1 MNEGALIGTIVAVVA
16 LVAIG
21 VGSLGKSGK
30 EKEFDTAH
38 RQQGYTDE
46 FGGTRRKRN
55 KSRKK

>member
-1 MNEGALIGTIVAVVA
+1 MDEGAVIGGIVAVVA

-30 EKEFDTAH
+30 EKEFDMTH
-38 RQQGYTDE
+38 RQQGYTDAY
-46 FGGTRRKRN
+46 GGTHRKRN